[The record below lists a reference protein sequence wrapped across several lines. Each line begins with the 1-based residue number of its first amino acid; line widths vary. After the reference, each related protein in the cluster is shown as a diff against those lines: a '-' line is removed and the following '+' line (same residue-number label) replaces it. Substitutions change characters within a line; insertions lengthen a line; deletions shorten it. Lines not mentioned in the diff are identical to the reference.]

1 MAGGRFL
8 VPALL
13 VSGLLA
19 LGCSGMGGS
28 AGGGGGGGGGFLS
41 GGGDN
46 SAKGAK
52 GDRSKLKVG
61 VSAAGDRKGHKG
73 GRKGPDDDEVRS
85 HHKKG
90 EYIVKLSPGVSRSEF
105 LSEVGAENQRAA
117 NREVGDKRA
126 GDALG
131 LGRTIRF
138 KSNKPER
145 QVISKLEKMD
155 EVEWVE
161 PVQHV
166 RAHGAP
172 NDPYWSYQWH
182 MQALKMPQAWQITKG
197 QGTVVAVIDTGVSEG
212 QDGFFK
218 LLQGKDFVDG
228 DNRPNDEHGHGTH
241 VAGTIAQATDNGIG
255 VAGVAPKASILP
267 VRVLDANGG
276 GDNNDVAEGIIW
288 AVDHGANIINMSL
301 GSSSSSEVV
310 ADAVAYAYEKGVT
323 VVCATGNDGFSDF
336 VSYPAALPTPIA
348 VGAVDANSKVTF
360 YSNQGREIDIVAP
373 GGDTGADV
381 NNDGM
386 EDGVVQETRMN
397 GEWSYFFLQG
407 TSMAT
412 PHVAGVAALV
422 HANGVTDPDAIY
434 KVLTKSAN
442 DLGAR
447 GWDTTYGY
455 GMVDP
460 VAALEMKNPRG
471 AGRGKAGKG
480 GKGGGG
486 GDDELEIANV
496 KVKNVGDERA
506 IITWTTDEP
515 AVSAVSG
522 TNGFQRR
529 DDTLTKIHRVSVRGK
544 PGSNVEFTILARHGR
559 GDADKT
565 KVDVKF

>member
-1 MAGGRFL
+1 MHGRRFL
-8 VPALL
+8 IPTLI

-28 AGGGGGGGGGFLS
+28 SGGGGGGGML
-41 GGGDN
+41 GDR
-46 SAKGAK
+46 SAKAGK
-52 GDRSKLKVG
+52 GDKSKLKVG
-61 VSAAGDRKGHKG
+61 SSGVGAKKGQKG
-73 GRKGPDDDEVRS
+73 RGRPNDDEVAS

-105 LSEVGAENQRAA
+105 LNEVGAENQRAA
-117 NREVGDKRA
+117 QREVGDKRA

-138 KSNKPER
+138 RSNKPEK
-145 QVISKLEKMD
+145 QVIAKLERMD

-161 PVQHV
+161 PVLHMK
-166 RAHGAP
+166 AHGAP

-182 MQALKMPQAWQITKG
+182 MQMLKVPQAWNVTKG
-197 QGTVVAVIDTGVSEG
+197 EGVVVAVVDTGVSEG

-228 DNRPNDEHGHGTH
+228 DRNAADENGHGTH

-255 VAGVAPKASILP
+255 VAGVAPKAQILP

-276 GDNNDVAEGIIW
+276 GDGNDVAEGIVW

-301 GSSSSSEVV
+301 GSSANSEAI

-336 VSYPAALPTPIA
+336 ISYPAALPTPIA
-348 VGAVDANSKVTF
+348 VGAVDANQTVTF
-360 YSNQGREIDIVAP
+360 YSNQGREIDVVAP

-381 NNDGM
+381 NGDGLQ
-386 EDGVVQETRMN
+386 DGVVQETRMD

-422 HANGVTDPDAIY
+422 YANGVTDPDALY
-434 KVLTKSAN
+434 KVITKSAT
-442 DLGAR
+442 DLGPR

-455 GMVDP
+455 GLVNP
-460 VAALEMKNPRG
+460 VAALEMRNPRG

-480 GKGGGG
+480 KGGKGDA
-486 GDDELEIANV
+486 GDDLEIANV
-496 KVKNVGDERA
+496 HVKNTGEERA
-506 IITWTTDEP
+506 VISWTTDEP
-515 AVSAVSG
+515 AVSAIRGS
-522 TNGFQRR
+522 NGYTRS
-529 DDTLTKIHRVSVRGK
+529 DDTLTKMHRVTVRGK
-544 PGSNVEFTILARHGR
+544 SGSTVEFVIQARHGR
-559 GDADKT
+559 DDRDRE
-565 KVDVKF
+565 KVSVTF